1 MIERTALKL
10 LPIMK
15 ELGNRLAGSN
25 GRKGLQ
31 AFHTLTGVDSV
42 DTKNLSEQRQT
53 VKESLQSKI
62 LSKDKGPLVDESEE
76 KDIKD
81 VELEI
86 KEADKKTDAAKKE
99 DQVDMRTVLGF
110 LNQNEWIL
118 NLNIGNIM
126 QIQPV
131 RMRDFLT
138 FNRNEHQLSRESFLE
153 KL

>member
-25 GRKGLQ
+25 GKKGLQ
-31 AFHTLTGVDSV
+31 AFHTLTGNVDSV
-42 DTKNLSEQRQT
+42 DTRNISDQRALMQEHL
-53 VKESLQSKI
+53 KSK
-62 LSKDKGPLVDESEE
+62 KTTNEKGMLIDQSEE
-76 KDIKD
+76 TDIKD

-86 KEADKKTDAAKKE
+86 KDYNDKEKAEKRKAE
-99 DQVDMRTVLGF
+99 DQIDMRTVLGF

-138 FNRNEHQLSRESFLE
+138 FNRNEH
-153 KL
+153 

>member
-1 MIERTALKL
+1 
-10 LPIMK
+10 MK

-25 GRKGLQ
+25 GKKGLQ
-31 AFHTLTGVDSV
+31 AFHTLTGNVDSV
-42 DTKNLSEQRQT
+42 DTRNISDQRALMQEHL
-53 VKESLQSKI
+53 KSK
-62 LSKDKGPLVDESEE
+62 KTTNEKGMLIDQSEE
-76 KDIKD
+76 TDIKD

-86 KEADKKTDAAKKE
+86 KDYNDKEKAEKRKAE
-99 DQVDMRTVLGF
+99 DQIDMRTVLGF

-138 FNRNEHQLSRESFLE
+138 FNRNEH
-153 KL
+153 